1 MLMSEPAR
9 GTNLAF
15 GKLTCR
21 NLWKSYGRAEIDAK
35 AMLRRGLSHNELAA
49 KLGEYEQPAAL
60 ADVSFSIDE
69 GEIFVVMGLSGS
81 GKSTLI
87 RCLARLIEP
96 TAGQVLLDGQDLLA
110 FSRKQLLEVRRHKMG
125 MVFQHFGLMPHLSV
139 LDNVSFALRMRGAE
153 KRFRYETARE
163 MIAAVGLEGFEERLP
178 HQLSGGQQQRVGI
191 ARSLAVNPEIWL
203 LDEPFSALDPLIRRE
218 MQDEFL
224 ALQRKLHKTI
234 IFVTHDF
241 NEALRIADR
250 VAILR
255 HGKLIQLAT
264 PREIVMRP
272 KDSYVAGFTRDAPLS
287 RVLTVEAVMDAES
300 PGPDAVPVPKDASVE
315 AAIKLFRG
323 AVSDLAVVNPEGRIL
338 GSLKPAGLVRA
349 LADIEAKRELAQR

>member
-1 MLMSEPAR
+1 MSEPAR
-9 GTNLAF
+9 GASLAS
-15 GKLTCR
+15 GKLSCQ
-21 NLWKSYGRAEIDAK
+21 NLWKSYGRAETDVK
-35 AMLRRGLSHNELAA
+35 ALLRRGLSHNELTA
-49 KLGEYEQPAAL
+49 KLSEDKKSAAL
-60 ADVSFSIDE
+60 ADVSFSIAE
-69 GEIFVVMGLSGS
+69 GEIFVIMGLSGS

-96 TAGQVLLDGQDLLA
+96 TAGQVLFDGQDLLA

-139 LDNVSFALRMRGAE
+139 LDNVSFALRMRGAD
-153 KRFRYETARE
+153 KKSRFETARQ
-163 MIAAVGLEGFEERLP
+163 MIAAVGLEGFEERFP

-191 ARSLAVNPEIWL
+191 ARSLAVDPEIWL

-224 ALQRKLHKTI
+224 ALQRKLQKTI

-255 HGKLIQLAT
+255 QGQLIQLAA

-287 RVLTVEAVMDAES
+287 RVLTVEAVMDTDS
-300 PGPDAVPVPKDASVE
+300 PGPDAVPVPEDTSVE

-323 AVSDLAVVNPEGRIL
+323 AVADLAVVSPEGRVL

-349 LADIEAKRELAQR
+349 MADIEAKRELAQG